1 MTISNNL
8 LIEELRI
15 ELSAIVENSVR
26 KVLSE
31 SDKEL
36 SSNLAGVNDFLDIQ
50 EASRFLGLAVPTLY
64 SKVSQRLVP
73 HSKRGKK
80 LFFSKSELI
89 QWIKD
94 GNRKTLSDIQV
105 DAEKFIS
112 TSKKNGTPKTKS

>member
-1 MTISNNL
+1 MNNVVL
-8 LIEELRI
+8 DEVREELESII
-15 ELSAIVENSVR
+15 ENALR

-31 SDKEL
+31 DNKDRSYHHPPSTDL
-36 SSNLAGVNDFLDIQ
+36 LDIKA
-50 EASRFLGLAVPTLY
+50 ASRFLGLAVPTLY
-64 SKVSQRLVP
+64 SQVSKRLVP

-94 GNRKTLSDIQV
+94 GNRKTLSDLQV